1 MPKFEFTSPEG
12 KTFEMEGPE
21 GSTKE
26 QAFQKFQEMKP
37 ELFGGTKPKSQKQ
50 DYSFT
55 KRFGETFDPVKAIT
69 EEGLIPQAYG
79 AAKKFITGEK
89 PPKADAKPE
98 KEMGFGESL
107 GKLKDFAVKD
117 PGAFTATLAN
127 ALVADPELL
136 LAPELLPARLV
147 SAAGKAGAVLKTADA
162 ATQAAAIAAAQSTA
176 RQLNERGTVNWN
188 IVKQEAKTAGALG
201 AGVRGVAETARYVAP
216 GVEAATE
223 GTQRLI
229 KEARAEGY
237 TIPAGKLSPVFEV
250 IDKYYKTPLSE
261 KNADKFYRDITKET
275 GTSVSEINP
284 ENMLKIKNNLDVDLT
299 NALGNQTINVPSQIS
314 SPLRQLLGYQRGAI
328 GQALNDIDAGMPIS
342 GPVWHEIRKQLGQR
356 ISGSQGPQLSDLKA
370 LQQDWD
376 FIASQSLTSKAKTD
390 FDKWKKQYTAFSDI
404 FDAVS
409 SNETARNA
417 YLNGELNPRDLF
429 NAISQRRDREA
440 MLLGPQTRPQTKTAA
455 LAEGLGLLGREPK
468 KTELFGTTAK
478 LGAAAPSKLAQMLGY
493 SPLGQEL
500 LYRGVPRF
508 GVAPEL
514 ATGLEKEAK

>member
-1 MPKFEFTSPEG
+1 MPKFQFTTPQNE
-12 KTFEMEGPE
+12 KYELEGPE
-21 GSTKE
+21 GFTEE
-26 QAFQKFQEMKP
+26 QALKKFQEMQPNLFKGSKP
-37 ELFGGTKPKSQKQ
+37 QTQKE
-50 DYSFT
+50 DYNFT

-69 EEGLIPQAYG
+69 EEGLVPQAYG

-89 PPKADAKPE
+89 APKADAKPE
-98 KEMGFGESL
+98 KEMGLGESL
-107 GKLKDFAVKD
+107 GKLKNYAVKD

-127 ALVADPELL
+127 ALVADPELFFT
-136 LAPELLPARLV
+136 PELIPARLV
-147 SAAGKAGAVLKTADA
+147 SAAGKAGGILRTADA
-162 ATQAAAIAAAQSTA
+162 ATQAAAMAAAQSTA

-188 IVKQEAKTAGALG
+188 VVKQEAVTAGALG
-201 AGVRGVAETARYVAP
+201 GGIRGGAEAARYVAP
-216 GVEAATE
+216 GVEAAKE
-223 GTQRLI
+223 GTQRLV

-237 TIPAGKLSPVFEV
+237 TIPAGKLSPVFEI
-250 IDKYYKTPLSE
+250 IDKYYKTPLNE
-261 KNADKFYRDITKET
+261 KNADKFYKDLTKET
-275 GTSVSEINP
+275 GTIVSEVNP
-284 ENMLKIKNNLDVDLT
+284 TNMLKIKDNLDVDLN

-314 SPLRQLLGYQRGAI
+314 GPLRQLLGYQRGSI

-376 FIASQSLTSKAKTD
+376 SIASQSLSSKAKAD

-417 YLNGELNPRDLF
+417 YLNGELNPKDLF
-429 NAISQRRDREA
+429 NAISQRREREA

-455 LAEGLGLLGREPK
+455 LAEGLGLLGKEPK

-478 LGAAAPSKLAQMLGY
+478 LATAVPSKLAQMLGY
-493 SPLGQEL
+493 STLGQEL

-508 GVAPEL
+508 GVAPEVG
-514 ATGLEKEAK
+514 AGLEKETK

>member
-37 ELFGGTKPKSQKQ
+37 ELFGGKTSVQKPKE
-50 DYSFT
+50 YSFT
-55 KRFGETFDPVKAIT
+55 ERFKETFDPVKAIT

-79 AAKKFITGEK
+79 AVKKYITGEK
-89 PPKADAKPE
+89 PPKADTKPE

-127 ALVADPELL
+127 ALVADPELFL
-136 LAPELLPARLV
+136 TPELLPARMI
-147 SAAGKAGAVLKTADA
+147 SAAGKAGGLLRTADA
-162 ATQAAAIAAAQSTA
+162 ATQAAAMAGAQSVA
-176 RQLNERGTVNWN
+176 RQLNERGDVNWN

-201 AGVRGVAETARYVAP
+201 GAGRGVAEAARYVAP

-223 GTQRLI
+223 GTKRLV
-229 KEARAEGY
+229 KEARDAGY

-250 IDKYYKTPLSE
+250 IDKYYKTPLNE
-261 KNADKFYRDITKET
+261 KNAERFYRDITKET
-275 GTSVSEINP
+275 GTTVSEINP
-284 ENMLKIKNNLDVDLT
+284 ETMLKVITNLDADLT
-299 NALGNQTINVPSQIS
+299 NALGNQNISVPSQIVD
-314 SPLRQLLGYQRGAI
+314 PLRQNLGYQRGVI
-328 GQALNDIDAGMPIS
+328 GQALNDIQAGMPIS
-342 GPVWHEIRKQLGQR
+342 GPVWHEVRKQLGQR
-356 ISGSQGPQLSDLKA
+356 ISGSQGPQLNDLRA

-376 FIASQSLTSKAKTD
+376 YFASQSLTSKAKTD
-390 FDKWKKQYTAFSDI
+390 FDTWKSRYTAWSDI
-404 FDAVS
+404 MDAVG
-409 SNETARNA
+409 SNPTARNA
-417 YLNGELNPRDLF
+417 YLNGELNPRDFF
-429 NAISQRRDREA
+429 NAISQRREREA
-440 MLLGPQTRPQTKTAA
+440 MLQAPGARPQTKTAA
-455 LAEGLGLLGREPK
+455 LAEGLGLLGQEPK

-500 LYRGVPRF
+500 LYRGVPRL
-508 GVAPEL
+508 GIAPEV
-514 ATGLEKEAK
+514 AAGLEKERR